1 MDQKGWLLGR
11 DESSQEEGGSDY
23 HVWSLKKSC
32 TALGKLRARV
42 LRGQLVADKGPVREE
57 EPKAH
62 CPSMCFPPPAHQEA
76 MFMYVFGCTLF

>member
-1 MDQKGWLLGR
+1 MRVLRRRVDLIIMFGPLRNPVQL
-11 DESSQEEGGSDY
+11 Y
-23 HVWSLKKSC
+23 P
-32 TALGKLRARV
+32 LGKLRARV